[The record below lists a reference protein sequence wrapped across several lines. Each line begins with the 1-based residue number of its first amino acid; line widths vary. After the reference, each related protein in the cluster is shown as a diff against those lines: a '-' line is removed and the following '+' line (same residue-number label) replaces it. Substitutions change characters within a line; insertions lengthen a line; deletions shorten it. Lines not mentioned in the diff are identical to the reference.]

1 MKDYRIKLTIRN
13 DRLLSAMESM
23 GHPSV
28 MSFCK
33 KYNLPYTSTNLIVSG
48 KHAPLRKNGKL
59 TKECQRLLD
68 LLGLDV
74 EEAFTERQREGFS
87 RTTFETKVEE
97 KQLLQLVNPAKN
109 QEIKAIESDVSSKI
123 GEIMSNCLTPREERV
138 IRMRYGLNPDKHCYT
153 LEEVGLEFKATK
165 ERVRQIEVRALD
177 KFRKIKNSRDL
188 LNTGFYET
196 FTSVNVKPKQIE
208 DANFFANVE
217 SEEKKKKIDYR
228 NQISKQTQRNINR
241 FNNIINKSKK
251 FNNYKKEQIRNWIK
265 KTLGTLE
272 EGKHFLKFESL
283 WGMRSYTDT
292 WMYKQIKS
300 IIREVEKIEMIKWD
314 EKLDEEA
321 KKLRDKVYEK
331 AKKLR
336 DKLKTRTYVA
346 LESHIILNKNVQV
359 KKFIYYKNKGEKN
372 DRHK

>member
-13 DRLLSAMESM
+13 DRLLSAMEGM
-23 GHPSV
+23 GHKSV

-33 KYNLPYTSTNLIVSG
+33 KYNLCYTSTNLIVSG
-48 KHAPLRKNGKL
+48 KSAPLRNNGKL

-109 QEIKAIESDVSSKI
+109 QEVRAIESDVSSKI
-123 GEIMSNCLTPREERV
+123 GDIMSKCLSPREERV

-165 ERVRQIEVRALD
+165 ERVRQIEVRALN
-177 KFRKIKNSRDL
+177 KFRNIKNSRDL

-292 WMYKQIKS
+292 WMYDK
-300 IIREVEKIEMIKWD
+300 IIENVK
-314 EKLDEEA
+314 EA
-321 KKLRDKVYEK
+321 KKWGYPYER
-331 AKKLR
+331 AKKLN

-346 LESHIILNKNVQV
+346 LESHIMLNKNVQV

-372 DRHK
+372 D

>member
-13 DRLLSAMESM
+13 DRLLSAIENM
-23 GHPSV
+23 GHSSV
-28 MSFCK
+28 KSFCK

-48 KHAPLRKNGKL
+48 KKPPLRNNGKL
-59 TKECQRLLD
+59 TEQCQRLLN
-68 LLGLDV
+68 LLGIDV
-74 EEAFTERQREGFS
+74 EEAFTKRQMEGFS
-87 RTTFETKVEE
+87 KTTFETKVEE

-109 QEIKAIESDVSSKI
+109 QEIRAIESDVSSKI

-138 IRMRYGLNPDKHCYT
+138 IRMRYGINPDKHCYT
-153 LEEVGLEFKATK
+153 YEEIGLEFRVTK
-165 ERVRQIEVRALD
+165 ERIRQMELKALE
-177 KFRKIKNSRDL
+177 KFRNIKNSRDL

-208 DANFFANVE
+208 DANFFENVE
-217 SEEKKKKIDYR
+217 LEERKKKIDYR
-228 NQISKQTQRNINR
+228 NQISKETQKNINR
-241 FNNIINKSKK
+241 LCNKINKEKNFS
-251 FNNYKKEQIRNWIK
+251 NHKKEQIKNWIK
-265 KTLGTLE
+265 KTLSNLE
-272 EGKHFLKFESL
+272 ESKYSL
-283 WGMRSYTDT
+283 QYEKWGYSFYADT

-336 DKLKTRTYVA
+336 DKLKTRKF
-346 LESHIILNKNVQV
+346 IILSPHKNGFENKY
-359 KKFIYYKNKGEKN
+359 FIYYDKGGK
-372 DRHK
+372 